1 MPLALAPLGAKRPRF
16 RQHRAARGLPAR
28 FRGAF
33 AITLTLIL
41 AYVAAQLALAIW
53 AGRGAR
59 SDADYLVA
67 GRSLGPFA
75 VGMSLFATWFASE
88 SLIATSGEVARDG
101 LAGARAEPFAYAIG
115 ILAIALFFAHR
126 LRSGGFITIADFLR
140 ARFGAGTEALSAI
153 VIALSATTWSAAQ
166 LFAFATIIAGA
177 SGLDFTTALISATLL
192 VMTYTMFGGL
202 AGDVLTDIV
211 QGLIIIVA
219 ILILFALMASAFG
232 GVGAMW
238 AAAPPTVWSF
248 TAPGESWIDRV
259 ELWLIPIAGTM
270 VSQEALARTLAARSP
285 AVARRGALLG
295 AGIYLA
301 AGLIPVSL
309 GLFGPQL
316 APLLGVTLGADEAYL
331 PSLAAA
337 LFPEWLLIIFTG
349 ALVSAI
355 LSSVD
360 SALLAVSAV
369 VTESGYKRL
378 NPKASPLAL
387 LRAARA
393 ATVGAAAIA
402 AVLAAQGESL
412 RNLVLDAG
420 AIAAVLAVPIIA
432 GLAGARSGRAALGA
446 IVVQMGVLGLLDYA
460 LGIPGAFLWM
470 IASGIV
476 TFAALTRFARPAPPQ
491 SPAREPSEAGSEAG
505 QSGAEGGLEGA

>member
-1 MPLALAPLGAKRPRF
+1 ML
-16 RQHRAARGLPAR
+16 
-28 FRGAF
+28 
-33 AITLTLIL
+33 
-41 AYVAAQLALAIW
+41 YVAAQIALAVW

-67 GRSLGPFA
+67 GRRLGTGA

-140 ARFGAGTEALSAI
+140 SRFGAGTESLAAI
-153 VIALSATTWSAAQ
+153 IIALSATTWSAAQ

-177 SGLDFTTALISATLL
+177 SGLDFTPALIAATLL
-192 VMTYTMFGGL
+192 VMTYTLFGGL
-202 AGDVLTDIV
+202 AGDVVTDIV
-211 QGLIIIVA
+211 QGTIIVIA
-219 ILILFALMASAFG
+219 ILILFALMASASG
-232 GVGAMW
+232 GLAAMW

-270 VSQEALARTLAARSP
+270 VSQEALARTLGARSP
-285 AVARRGALLG
+285 EVARRGAFLG
-295 AGIYLA
+295 AAIYLTV
-301 AGLIPVSL
+301 GLIPVSL

-316 APLLGVTLGADEAYL
+316 GPVLGVALGENEAYL
-331 PSLAAA
+331 PSLAKA
-337 LFPEWLLIIFTG
+337 LFPPWLFVIFTG
-349 ALVSAI
+349 ALISAI

-378 NPKASPLAL
+378 KPNASALAL
-387 LRAARA
+387 LRAARV
-393 ATVGAAAIA
+393 ATVGAAAVA
-402 AVLAAQGESL
+402 AGVALQGESL
-412 RNLVLDAG
+412 RDLVLDAG

-432 GLAGARSGRAALGA
+432 GLAGSNARRAALAA
-446 IVVQMGVLGLLDYA
+446 IVVQGVVLAVLDWGLGV
-460 LGIPGAFLWM
+460 PGAFLWM
-470 IASGIV
+470 AASGCA
-476 TFAALTRFARPAPPQ
+476 TFIAVAALGRHEERGTSSA
-491 SPAREPSEAGSEAG
+491 
-505 QSGAEGGLEGA
+505 

>member
-1 MPLALAPLGAKRPRF
+1 ML
-16 RQHRAARGLPAR
+16 
-28 FRGAF
+28 
-33 AITLTLIL
+33 
-41 AYVAAQLALAIW
+41 YVAAQIALAVW

-67 GRSLGPFA
+67 GRSLGTGA

-115 ILAIALFFAHR
+115 ILAIALFFAYR

-140 ARFGAGTEALSAI
+140 DRFGPKTEGLAAI

-166 LFAFATIIAGA
+166 LFAFATIIASA
-177 SGLDFTTALISATLL
+177 SGLDFTTALIGATLL
-192 VMTYTMFGGL
+192 VMTYTLFGGL
-202 AGDVLTDIV
+202 AGDVVTDIV
-211 QGLIIIVA
+211 QGAIIIAA
-219 ILILFALMASAFG
+219 ICVLFALMVEASG
-232 GVGAMW
+232 GVTAML
-238 AAAPPTVWSF
+238 AAAPPTAWSF

-270 VSQEALARTLAARSP
+270 VSQEALSRTLAARSP
-285 AVARRGALLG
+285 EVARKGAMLG
-295 AGIYLA
+295 AAIYLTV
-301 AGLIPVSL
+301 GLIPVSL

-316 APLLGVTLGADEAYL
+316 APVLGVTLGADEAYL
-331 PSLAAA
+331 PSLAEA
-337 LFPEWLLIIFTG
+337 LFPPWLLIIFTG

-369 VTESGYKRL
+369 MTESGYRRI
-378 NPKASPLAL
+378 NPAASPLAM

-393 ATVGAAAIA
+393 STVGAAAVA
-402 AVLAAQGESL
+402 ALVAAQGESL

-420 AIAAVLAVPIIA
+420 AIAAVLAVPIIV
-432 GLAGARSGRAALGA
+432 GLARWSASGRAATGA
-446 IVVQMGVLGLLDYA
+446 IIAQLLVLGVLDYVI
-460 LGIPGAFLWM
+460 GVPGAFLWM
-470 IASGIV
+470 IAAGAAV
-476 TFAALTRFARPAPPQ
+476 FALITLAHRKPAP
-491 SPAREPSEAGSEAG
+491 ARA
-505 QSGAEGGLEGA
+505 

>member
-1 MPLALAPLGAKRPRF
+1 MF
-16 RQHRAARGLPAR
+16 
-28 FRGAF
+28 
-33 AITLTLIL
+33 
-41 AYVAAQLALAIW
+41 YVAAQIALAVW
-53 AGRGAR
+53 AGRGAK

-126 LRSGGFITIADFLR
+126 LRAGGFITLADFLR
-140 ARFGAGTEALSAI
+140 SRFGPGTESLAAV

-166 LFAFATIIAGA
+166 LFAFATIISSA
-177 SGLDFTTALISATLL
+177 SGLDFTPALIGATLL

-202 AGDVLTDIV
+202 AGDVVTDIV
-211 QGLIIIVA
+211 QGAIIIAA
-219 ILILFALMASAFG
+219 ILVLFALMASAAG
-232 GVGAMW
+232 GLPAMW

-270 VSQEALARTLAARSP
+270 VSQEALSRTLAARSP
-285 AVARRGALLG
+285 EVARQGALWG
-295 AGIYLA
+295 AAIYLTV
-301 AGLIPVSL
+301 GLIPVSF

-316 APLLGVTLGADEAYL
+316 GGVLGVEFGADEAFL
-331 PSLAAA
+331 PSFAKA
-337 LFPEWLLIIFTG
+337 LFPPWLMIVFTG

-369 VTESGYKRL
+369 ITESGYRRL
-378 NPKASPLAL
+378 RPDASPLAL
-387 LRAARA
+387 LRAARG
-393 ATVGAAAIA
+393 ATVCAAAVA
-402 AVLAAQGESL
+402 AGLAMQGESL

-432 GLAGARSGRAALGA
+432 GLAGWSNSPRAALMA
-446 IVVQMGVLGLLDYA
+446 IVVQMGVLGVLDWG
-460 LGIPGAFLWM
+460 LGVPGAFLWM
-470 IASGIV
+470 VGSGLA
-476 TFAALTRFARPAPPQ
+476 TFAAVALWDTRAPK
-491 SPAREPSEAGSEAG
+491 PSAQQA
-505 QSGAEGGLEGA
+505 

>member
-1 MPLALAPLGAKRPRF
+1 MVQQRRPRADGCTLPEIAPLRSHPGELPPLPATPR
-16 RQHRAARGLPAR
+16 RRGAARCITGGSA
-28 FRGAF
+28 
-33 AITLTLIL
+33 AITIALIL
-41 AYVAAQLALAIW
+41 AYVAAQIALAVW
-53 AGRGAR
+53 AGRGAK

-101 LAGARAEPFAYAIG
+101 LAGARAEPFAYALG

-126 LRSGGFITIADFLR
+126 LRSGGFITIADFLKS
-140 ARFGAGTEALSAI
+140 RFGPATESLSAI

-166 LFAFATIIAGA
+166 LFAFATIIASA
-177 SGLDFTTALISATLL
+177 SGLDFTTALVGATLL
-192 VMTYTMFGGL
+192 VMTYTLFGGL
-202 AGDVLTDIV
+202 AGDVITDIV
-211 QGLIIIVA
+211 QGIIIVVA
-219 ILILFALMASAFG
+219 ILILLALMVSAFG
-232 GVGAMW
+232 SPAAMW
-238 AAAPPTVWSF
+238 AATPPTVWSF
-248 TAPGESWIDRV
+248 TAPGESWVERL

-270 VSQEALARTLAARSP
+270 VSQEALARTLGAKSP
-285 AVARRGALLG
+285 DVARRGALWG
-295 AGIYLA
+295 AGIYLTV
-301 AGLIPVSL
+301 GLIPVSF

-316 APLLGVTLGADEAYL
+316 GLPLGTDEAYL

-337 LFPEWLLIIFTG
+337 LFPAWLMIVFTG

-378 NPKASPLAL
+378 NPNASPRDL
-387 LRAARA
+387 LRAARM
-393 ATVGAAAIA
+393 ATVGAAAA
-402 AVLAAQGESL
+402 AAWLAMQGESL

-432 GLAGARSGRAALGA
+432 GLAGARCGRAALAA
-446 IVVQMGVLGLLDYA
+446 IVVQMGVLAVLDWGL
-460 LGIPGAFLWM
+460 GWPGAFLWM
-470 IASGIV
+470 IASGTL
-476 TFAALTRFARPAPPQ
+476 TFAALSWLSRPAPAP
-491 SPAREPSEAGSEAG
+491 SPGS
-505 QSGAEGGLEGA
+505 

>member
-1 MPLALAPLGAKRPRF
+1 MRARHLRGRPAGYDKRLIASRCGGG
-16 RQHRAARGLPAR
+16 RQGSPAAQRRGDA
-28 FRGAF
+28 
-33 AITLTLIL
+33 AITLTLIVL
-41 AYVAAQLALAIW
+41 YVAAQIALAVW

-67 GRSLGPFA
+67 GRRLGTGA

-140 ARFGAGTEALSAI
+140 SRFGAGTESLAAI
-153 VIALSATTWSAAQ
+153 IIALSATTWSAAQ

-177 SGLDFTTALISATLL
+177 SGLDFTPALIAATLL
-192 VMTYTMFGGL
+192 VMTYTLFGGL
-202 AGDVLTDIV
+202 AGDVVTDIV
-211 QGLIIIVA
+211 QGTIIVIA
-219 ILILFALMASAFG
+219 ILILFALMASASG
-232 GVGAMW
+232 GLAAMW

-270 VSQEALARTLAARSP
+270 VSQEALARTLGARSP
-285 AVARRGALLG
+285 EVARRGAFLG
-295 AGIYLA
+295 AAIYLTV
-301 AGLIPVSL
+301 GLIPVSL

-316 APLLGVTLGADEAYL
+316 GLPLGEDEAYL
-331 PSLAAA
+331 PSLAKA
-337 LFPEWLLIIFTG
+337 LFPPWLFIIFTG
-349 ALVSAI
+349 ALISAI

-378 NPKASPLAL
+378 KPDASPLAL

-393 ATVGAAAIA
+393 ATVGAAAVA
-402 AVLAAQGESL
+402 AGVALQGESL
-412 RNLVLDAG
+412 RDLVLDAG

-432 GLAGARSGRAALGA
+432 GLAGSNARRAALAA
-446 IVVQMGVLGLLDYA
+446 IVVQAVVLGVADWG
-460 LGIPGAFLWM
+460 LGVPGAFLWM
-470 IASGIV
+470 
-476 TFAALTRFARPAPPQ
+476 
-491 SPAREPSEAGSEAG
+491 AGSGLAVF
-505 QSGAEGGLEGA
+505 GAVAVWDARGDRLRATGA